1 LPELDQSRLYRNRN
15 GEHQMAE
22 VVPDPTQPGVC
33 YVAVHQDLDTD
44 NACVDYTARGL
55 YLTREL
61 LAMCLNGFRFQ
72 SSNPWYSE
80 PALPQRPWY

>member
-1 LPELDQSRLYRNRN
+1 MNNETYILKRNDAETFRRFKN
-15 GEHQMAE
+15 KMAGI
-22 VVPDPTQPGVC
+22 VFNDPTQPGVW

-44 NACVDYTARGL
+44 NACVDYTGRGL

-72 SSNPWYSE
+72 SSNPW
-80 PALPQRPWY
+80 